1 MATIEGKFRVIIVG
15 GGPVGLC
22 LAHSL
27 SLAGIDY
34 VLLESRDTIVEKT
47 GLGLALWPHGVRIL
61 DQLGLLEEGRK
72 VYLPVN
78 DKYNH
83 RPDGSEIDHSDL
95 HGHPWMLFHRQK
107 LLELLHN
114 HLPERDTR
122 ILTGKKVVSIETDAQ
137 GVTVHCS
144 DGTDEEGSIVVG
156 CDGVHSTVRQ
166 MMRELMLKSSAKVTD
181 SDSPM
186 VAQYQMLA
194 GHIGRLPDMEAGRLW
209 ETRFDKMNIQTFML
223 KDEGWFLAY
232 KRLPAPVS
240 EPTRYTDEDAESFAS
255 SIMEC
260 AITPD
265 KKFGDLWAAR
275 KWFRLLNLEEG
286 YIQTWHWDRIVLLG
300 DSVHKMTPN
309 SGLGLNQG
317 WQGVVAL
324 TNILHRL
331 LAGNLDPDTETL
343 GEAFAEYKK
352 KTEWMAENSM
362 RLSSLYTRIT
372 AWHNGLYKAVDYLGP
387 YLGGDMMLF
396 RMLASPIVKRGIV
409 LDFVPER
416 GLVTGRIKW
425 VNDAAQKK
433 EPGLVTRADGAASQR
448 STTF

>member
-1 MATIEGKFRVIIVG
+1 MPSSEGKFRVVIVG

-34 VLLESRDTIVEKT
+34 ILLESRDTVVEKT

-83 RPDGSEIDHSDL
+83 WPDGSEINHSDL
-95 HGHPWMLFHRQK
+95 YKEIEKNHGHPWMLFHRQK
-107 LLELLHN
+107 LLELLHT
-114 HLPERDTR
+114 HLPQRDTR
-122 ILTGKKVVSIETDAQ
+122 ILTGKKVVSIDTDAQ

-144 DGTDEEGSIVVG
+144 DGTAEEGSIVVG
-156 CDGVHSTVRQ
+156 CDGVYSTVRK
-166 MMRELMLKSSAKVTD
+166 MMRDLMLKSSIKVAD
-181 SDSPM
+181 SESPM
-186 VAQYQMLA
+186 VAEYQMLA
-194 GHIGRLPDMEAGRLW
+194 GNIGRLPDMEAGRLW
-209 ETRFDKMNIQTFML
+209 ETRYDRMNIQTFML

-232 KRLPAPVS
+232 KRLPTPINQS
-240 EPTRYTDEDAESFAS
+240 TRYTDEDAESFAS
-255 SIMEC
+255 SLMEC
-260 AITPD
+260 PITRD

-286 YIQTWHWDRIVLLG
+286 FVQTWHWDRIVLLG

-317 WQGVVAL
+317 WQGVAAL
-324 TNILHRL
+324 TNILHKL
-331 LAGNLDPDTETL
+331 LAGSSVPDTKTL
-343 GEAFAEYKK
+343 EDAFAEYKQ
-352 KTEWMAENSM
+352 KTEWMAQNSM

-372 AWHNGLYKAVDYLGP
+372 AWHNGLYKAVDCVGP
-387 YLGGDMMLF
+387 YLGGDMLLF

-409 LDFVPER
+409 LDFVPEK

-425 VNDAAQKK
+425 VNDAPQ
-433 EPGLVTRADGAASQR
+433 GSI
-448 STTF
+448 